1 VDGGAEREE
10 RSGGHDHRAAR
21 MSAAPEQHA
30 GEQEYQPYDQPSD
43 QARVRNHLR
52 VLARNRALTPIF
64 HSALRFAA
72 FATFAQR
79 ASAAPRGWRS
89 ASGVRGGGV
98 KPTPSSRS
106 TVAGWLSALTDAAF
120 SRASTSRGTPAGAN
134 RPNHA
139 LTSNPARP
147 CSIAVGTSRS
157 GVRSRV

>member
-1 VDGGAEREE
+1 GQREAVRDHAGRADEQAEGRERFDRGDLLRPLIVVDAAHEGAQHGESVDGGAEREE

-43 QARVRNHLR
+43 QARVRNPLR

-72 FATFAQR
+72 FATLAQR
-79 ASAAPRGWRS
+79 ASSARTSSPS
-89 ASGVRGGGV
+89 ASGVPGAGV

-106 TVAGWLSALTDAAF
+106 TVA
-120 SRASTSRGTPAGAN
+120 
-134 RPNHA
+134 
-139 LTSNPARP
+139 
-147 CSIAVGTSRS
+147 
-157 GVRSRV
+157 